1 MKTRNLIMFA
11 VAVSLLASCN
21 SGKSS
26 MPEIEYVPFK
36 TSANSDW
43 GLMGTDGKVLFD
55 DEFKYYPSMAV
66 NGVFKV
72 SDDDGVK
79 YYSASENPELLVNE
93 SFATG
98 GYYTEGVIPV
108 AKENSCITLINI
120 KGEEVAKL
128 DKYKEKNI
136 IFTNSFFTDGML
148 LFGTD
153 DSKFGF
159 VNNKGEVVV
168 VPDFDYAVPYSEGLA
183 IVGKYKKGDGVMEYS
198 VIDTKG
204 EPVAELKYDDFNPDD
219 MLSTPAFSDGILVF
233 GNKAVGRDGKILFR
247 SPSDWIITDFEDGYA
262 NFYEDGK
269 WGLIDRKGEVVIQA
283 DFDYPI
289 EKCGNVF
296 MTSEE
301 GGYEEGGDLLFLDK
315 EGKETDKIENIY
327 NYQVLSDNIIIVSE
341 YGNTDC
347 YLVDNAG
354 KPVNNEN
361 YNMIEGP
368 DSFLTIQWVQSDY
381 FPADEVV
388 SSLLGDLDEN
398 GIGDF
403 QFFVTVEDIQQMG
416 YNLGD
421 SDNYSYSYQINFEG
435 IEGKYG
441 FSTMYTAEFSDYVAD
456 YFDYNYQSYI
466 ESVLIN
472 IIYNG
477 DIEYNN
483 MGEKMN
489 SAVKKYF
496 EGKGYQCVAE
506 DIADTIG
513 DKYDTWDCYQTP
525 SGVGLAVSSDA
536 TQIIMTIAG

>member
-1 MKTRNLIMFA
+1 MFA

-21 SGKSS
+21 SGKGS

-36 TSANSDW
+36 MSSNSDW

-55 DEFKYYPSMAV
+55 DEFEYYPTVAV

-72 SDDDGVK
+72 FDDDGIK
-79 YYSASENPELLVNE
+79 YYSVSKSPELIVNE

-128 DKYKEKNI
+128 DKYKGKNI
-136 IFTNSFFTDGML
+136 IFSNSFFTNGLL

-153 DSKFGF
+153 DNKFGF
-159 VNNKGEVVV
+159 ANNRGEVVV
-168 VPDFDYAVPYSEGLA
+168 NPEFDYAAPYSEGLA
-183 IVGKYKKGDGVMEYS
+183 IVGKYKKNDMMEYS
-198 VIDTKG
+198 IIDEKG
-204 EPVAELKYDDFNPDD
+204 EPVAELKYDDFNPDE
-219 MLSTPAFSDGILVF
+219 MFSTPAFSDGIMVF

-247 SPSDWIITDFEDGYA
+247 SPSDWIITDFNDGYA

-269 WGLIDRKGEVVIQA
+269 WGLIDRKGEVVMRA
-283 DFDYPI
+283 EFDNPI

-296 MTSEE
+296 ITSEE
-301 GGYEEGGDLLFLDK
+301 GDYDEGGNLLFLNK
-315 EGKETDKIENIY
+315 EGNETNKIENIY
-327 NYQVLSDNIIIVSE
+327 NYQILSDNRIIVSE
-341 YGNTDC
+341 YGNTGC
-347 YLVDNAG
+347 YLVDNSG
-354 KPVNNEN
+354 EPVNNEN

-368 DSFLTIQWVQSDY
+368 DSFLMIQWVQSDY

-388 SSLLGDLDEN
+388 SSLLGDLDEK

-403 QFFVTVEDIQQMG
+403 RFFVTIEDILQMG

-421 SDNYSYSYQINFEG
+421 YDNYSYQYRVNFQG
-435 IEGKYG
+435 IEGKCG
-441 FSTMYTAEFSDYVAD
+441 FHTMYTVEFSNYIAN

-466 ESVLIN
+466 ETVIIN

-477 DIEYNN
+477 DIAYNN
-483 MGEKMN
+483 MGGKMRA
-489 SAVKKYF
+489 AVKKYF
-496 EGKGYQCVAE
+496 EDKGYLCTGENIAE
-506 DIADTIG
+506 TID

-525 SGVGLAVSSDA
+525 SGVGLVVNSDA
-536 TQIIMTIAG
+536 TQIIMINAD